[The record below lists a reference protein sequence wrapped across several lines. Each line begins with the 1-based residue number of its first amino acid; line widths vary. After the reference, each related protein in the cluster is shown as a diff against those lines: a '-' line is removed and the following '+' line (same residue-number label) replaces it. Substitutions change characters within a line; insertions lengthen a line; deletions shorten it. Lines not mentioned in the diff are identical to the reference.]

1 MSFGRMNTQ
10 ISLVRTVT
18 SKDADGFSTKTD
30 ITLATMRAYMET
42 KHASERWA
50 NLSTFSEATVL
61 FRFRTLPNVEVT
73 TDMAIL
79 LQNHRFEI
87 LSVENIK
94 GRNMYLEVLAKEVAS
109 SG

>member
-1 MSFGRMNTQ
+1 MRFGRMNTQ

-18 SKDADGFSTKTD
+18 SKDADGFSIKTN
-30 ITLATMRAYMET
+30 ITLATVRAYVEP

>member
-18 SKDADGFSTKTD
+18 SKDAEGFSTKTD

-61 FRFRTLPNVEVT
+61 FRFRAHSRCGSYDGYGDTSAEPPL
-73 TDMAIL
+73 
-79 LQNHRFEI
+79 
-87 LSVENIK
+87 
-94 GRNMYLEVLAKEVAS
+94 
-109 SG
+109 